1 MESIRSWGAA
11 GETGDGPLIVI
22 IDDDDLIRKSTG
34 RLLGS
39 KGFHSEAFAS
49 AEDFIESEAIQ
60 KASCLL
66 LDVKMPGMGG
76 LALQRRLNAEKRSIP
91 IVYIS
96 AHKTSSIQAEVIE
109 AGAIDFLPKP
119 VSEEVLF
126 GTIRRALRSIDD
138 CSETDGSLPIDSHAI
153 PDHVAGVEAGTTS
166 DQRREIDS
174 WSDAQLIASVQSEPP
189 DEKALDVLVGRYWSS
204 VFARCQMLTLNR
216 EKASDLAQET
226 WCRMLRN
233 RRALKADGNFP
244 AYLATIA
251 TNLFRDSYR
260 TARRAG
266 PLGEHR
272 LVSLDTPID
281 HGDEETVAL
290 VNILPDLK
298 SLQTGEIT
306 RLKMDV
312 DAALGRL
319 EPLLRE
325 VLVARY
331 IDGESCAEIGV
342 RHGRTEQ
349 TISGWVRAALR
360 QMKACLEEPEP
371 RCPNSPQ
378 NKSVEDRCSK
388 AAVSV

>member
-1 MESIRSWGAA
+1 MNSITSRGAV
-11 GETGDGPLIVI
+11 GHTDNDPLIVVV
-22 IDDDDLIRKSTG
+22 DDDDLIRKSTG
-34 RLLGS
+34 RLLAS
-39 KGFHSEAFAS
+39 KGFHSEVFAT
-49 AEDFIESEAIQ
+49 AEDFIQSGAIE

-76 LALQRRLNAEKRSIP
+76 LALQRRLIAEKHSIP

-96 AHKTSSIQAEVIE
+96 AHKSPGIMAEVIG

-119 VSEEVLF
+119 VSEDVLF
-126 GTIRRALRSIDD
+126 DAVHRALRVVDD
-138 CSETDGSLPIDSHAI
+138 CSELDGSLLTNSHAI
-153 PDHVAGVEAGTTS
+153 PDHLAGVEAETIS
-166 DQRREIDS
+166 DRESANDS
-174 WSDAQLIASVQSEPP
+174 WSDAQLMGSVQCEPP
-189 DEKALDVLVGRYWSS
+189 DEKALDILVGRYWNSI
-204 VFARCQMLTLNR
+204 FARCQLLTLNR
-216 EKASDLAQET
+216 EKAFDLAQET

-233 RRALKADGNFP
+233 RRSLKSDGNFP

-251 TNLFRDSYR
+251 TNSFRDSCR
-260 TARRAG
+260 TARRSG

-272 LVSLDTPID
+272 LVSLETPID
-281 HGDEETVAL
+281 HGDEEAVAL

-298 SLQTGEIT
+298 SLRNGELT
-306 RLKMDV
+306 RLKMDI

-331 IDGESCAEIGV
+331 IDGESCAEIGA

-360 QMKACLEEPEP
+360 QMKASLQELESPAP
-371 RCPNSPQ
+371 LSPQ
-378 NKSVEDRCSK
+378 DKSVEGRCSK
-388 AAVSV
+388 AAVSA

>member
-1 MESIRSWGAA
+1 MDSITSRSA
-11 GETGDGPLIVI
+11 ECEMSDGPLIVI
-22 IDDDDLIRKSTG
+22 VDDDDLIRKSTG

-49 AEDFIESEAIQ
+49 AEDFIQSEAIR
-60 KASCLL
+60 KTACLL

-76 LALQRRLNAEKRSIP
+76 LALQRRLTAEKRSIP
-91 IVYIS
+91 VVYIS
-96 AHKTSSIQAEVIE
+96 AHKSSSLQAEVIE

-119 VSEEVLF
+119 VREEVLF
-126 GTIRRALRSIDD
+126 DAIHRALRPISD
-138 CSETDGSLPIDSHAI
+138 CREISGNKPIDSCAM
-153 PDHVAGVEAGTTS
+153 PEHVSGVEVGTMS
-166 DQRREIDS
+166 DQGCGMDS

-204 VFARCQMLTLNR
+204 VFARCQMLTLDR

-272 LVSLDTPID
+272 LVSLETPID
-281 HGDEETVAL
+281 HGDEEAVAL

-298 SLQTGEIT
+298 SLRTGELT

-319 EPLLRE
+319 EPLFRE

-331 IDGESCAEIGV
+331 IDGESCAEIGA
-342 RHGRTEQ
+342 RYGRTEQ
-349 TISGWVRAALR
+349 TISGWIRAALR
-360 QMKACLEEPEP
+360 QMKASLEELEP
-371 RCPNSPQ
+371 RRPHSPQ
-378 NKSVEDRCSK
+378 DSSVEDRCSK
-388 AAVSV
+388 TVVSA